1 MNHIAEFRKKHGY
14 SQAQL
19 AELLGVH
26 QTAVSQWEL
35 GKTLPDI
42 LTAQK
47 LALIFGI
54 TIEDLLND
62 AGITSLQPISQI
74 RSKCGKLNET
84 GLMKLLEYTED
95 LLATGKYN
103 KEPILP
109 NIEEMSNGN
118 S

>member
-1 MNHIAEFRKKHGY
+1 MNHITELRKKCSY
-14 SQAQL
+14 SQTQL
-19 AELLGVH
+19 AEMLGVH

-42 LTAQK
+42 VTAQK

-62 AGITSLQPISQI
+62 ADVVCLSTVSKI
-74 RSKCGKLNET
+74 RNNCGKLSDV
-84 GLMKLLEYTED
+84 GLEKVLAYTND
-95 LLATGKYN
+95 LLLTGEYN
-103 KEPILP
+103 KPRVLP
-109 NIEEMSNGN
+109 QVSGDINGN